1 MCHFQIG
8 RLIGDD
14 RNSLKLDVEAPN
26 LDVIVMT
33 PRILENHLIRNG
45 QEQLDMFSMLVFD
58 ECHHTRKDEP
68 YNMLMRYYLKR
79 KNIRNARNIGEQSN
93 VKLPQ
98 VHIIF
103 LLFIHSFSFSIALLR
118 DIS

>member
-45 QEQLDMFSMLVFD
+45 VEQLDMFSMLVFD
-58 ECHHTRKDEP
+58 ECHHARGDEP

-79 KNIRNARNIGEQSN
+79 KQNFASARNKGEQIKT
-93 VKLPQ
+93 KLPQ

-103 LLFIHSFSFSIALLR
+103 ITFFFFLEIV
-118 DIS
+118 